1 MRSAALTLALLII
14 LSGAAP
20 ALAAV
25 PPGVDGGQEHAAAT
39 APDRA
44 AIIAQLES
52 ERPATGIRIQLQ
64 ANTDARWTITHRYQ
78 LTTETEVEAFQSF
91 GESYEAGQRD
101 IGLDASVFRTIARSA
116 SESTGRQMA
125 IRDVERTAAVERTP
139 VNETAT
145 VTGTTP
151 TATADGARVN
161 ATGLLRLSFT
171 WTNFL
176 QANDDGTLRLGDVF
190 TTPDDETWL
199 SSLGDDQ
206 RLTIV
211 TPPEHVISR
220 TSFPIQQQNG
230 SLIIDGPREFT
241 SEERLSVT
249 YRESGQSELPWVLI
263 VGGGVAVVVVLA
275 LVFLRSRD
283 RRSAASATGNGTP
296 MTNGGETAAESPE
309 RTPDDAGATAGS
321 TSDASTTSP
330 SRGPEPGPGPGP
342 GVDAGAE
349 DAEAPAEDEEPD
361 FDLLS
366 DEERVE
372 YLLEQRGGRM
382 KQANIVKET
391 GWSDAKVSQLLS
403 SMAEAGRV
411 EKLRLGRENLIS
423 IPDADED
430 AADE

>member
-1 MRSAALTLALLII
+1 VTVSF
-14 LSGAAP
+14 SG
-20 ALAAV
+20 V
-25 PPGVDGGQEHAAAT
+25 
-39 APDRA
+39 
-44 AIIAQLES
+44 
-52 ERPATGIRIQLQ
+52 
-64 ANTDARWTITHRYQ
+64 
-78 LTTETEVEAFQSF
+78 
-91 GESYEAGQRD
+91 
-101 IGLDASVFRTIARSA
+101 
-116 SESTGRQMA
+116 
-125 IRDVERTAAVERTP
+125 
-139 VNETAT
+139 
-145 VTGTTP
+145 
-151 TATADGARVN
+151 
-161 ATGLLRLSFT
+161 LRLSFT

-176 QANDDGTLRLGDVF
+176 ERRDDGTLQLGDVF
-190 TTPDDETWL
+190 VTSDGGTWL

-206 RLTIV
+206 RLTVV
-211 TPPEHVISR
+211 TPPGYVISR